1 MIKSEMV
8 VLMKKKADVTVD
20 LKTVDCCGNR
30 TREKE

>member
-1 MIKSEMV
+1 MIKSEML